1 MRIGEDYYKIPEGTE
16 TGTDGKTYAITVQA
30 TENLREEYYLTILT
44 PDSAPITNF
53 TITQSSKLRVPERA
67 GNLPTKLVKNE
78 GGTEFTRKKAEN
90 QIILANFFT
99 QEVSV
104 TTTNSDS
111 LMSGSNNT
119 IGATLKATIG
129 FADDKAA
136 QLFRDYGRNKQLHQ
150 RFDLVLKLC
159 QGDSVAQT
167 SLASGTTLQVTYR
180 ENGTE
185 ISTATV
191 PVSGSAA
198 KLTFP
203 GDGIQVSDLTGDLTL
218 EAQVL
223 LTYTDPGILQ
233 QFPTRGSDDTTTGIL
248 VCANSYLAYSAPSLA
263 QSSSPI
269 FASDSNN
276 SRYYRQET
284 GATRLHYVAT
294 GSNRLN
300 QLGINALESGE
311 AAAIDSSAQY
321 VLSSLNAATQAAT
334 LRCTVTLRRK
344 TDDGSYQDTTVPFQA
359 AIGATVVGSD
369 GIAQDFLA
377 QNAQSADF
385 ALPNGIDNSIPIQIP
400 VTLHIGTGSALE
412 NAGGYYANYRV
423 VLTAQL
429 LNRSG
434 IPIPNSQ
441 ASDYIVYTNAKIVTE
456 LIR

>member
-16 TGTDGKTYAITVQA
+16 TGTDGKKYAITVQA

-44 PDSAPITNF
+44 PDDAPITNF
-53 TITQSSKLRVPERA
+53 TITQSGKLQVPEDA
-67 GNLPTKLVKNE
+67 GNLPTKLVNNE
-78 GGTEFTRKKAEN
+78 GGKEFTRKGAEN

-99 QEVSV
+99 QAVSV
-104 TTTNSDS
+104 TTDNSNL

-129 FADDKAA
+129 FADATAA
-136 QLFRDYGRNKQLHQ
+136 QLFRDYGSSKQLHQ
-150 RFDLVLKLC
+150 RFDLVLKLY
-159 QGDSVAQT
+159 QEDSVTQT

-180 ENGTE
+180 KNGTD

-263 QSSSPI
+263 QSSSPKS
-269 FASDSNN
+269 ADDGNN
-276 SRYYRQET
+276 RRYYRQET

-294 GSNRLN
+294 GSDRLN

-311 AAAIDSSAQY
+311 PAAIDSSAQY

-334 LRCTVTLRRK
+334 LRCTVTLQRK
-344 TDDGSYQDTTVPFQA
+344 TDAGGYQNADVPFQA

-369 GIAQDFLA
+369 GSAQVFQA
-377 QNAQSADF
+377 KEAKSADF
-385 ALPNGIDNSIPIQIP
+385 TLSNGIDNSIPIQIP

-434 IPIPNSQ
+434 TPIPNSQ

>member
-1 MRIGEDYYKIPEGTE
+1 
-16 TGTDGKTYAITVQA
+16 
-30 TENLREEYYLTILT
+30 
-44 PDSAPITNF
+44 
-53 TITQSSKLRVPERA
+53 
-67 GNLPTKLVKNE
+67 
-78 GGTEFTRKKAEN
+78 
-90 QIILANFFT
+90 
-99 QEVSV
+99 
-104 TTTNSDS
+104 
-111 LMSGSNNT
+111 MSGSNNT
-119 IGATLKATIG
+119 IGATLTATIG
-129 FADDKAA
+129 FADARAA
-136 QLFRDYGRNKQLHQ
+136 QLFRDYGSSKQLHQ

-159 QGDSVAQT
+159 QGDSVTQT

-180 ENGTE
+180 KNGTE

-203 GDGIQVSDLTGDLTL
+203 DGIQVSDLTGDLTL

-233 QFPTRGSDDTTTGIL
+233 QFPTRGSEDTTTGIL

-269 FASDSNN
+269 SAADSNKR
-276 SRYYRQET
+276 RYYRQKT

-311 AAAIDSSAQY
+311 PAAIDSSAQY

-334 LRCTVTLRRK
+334 LRCTVTLQRK
-344 TDDGSYQDTTVPFQA
+344 TDDGDYQDATVPFHA

-369 GIAQDFLA
+369 GITHEFPAQKEKTV
-377 QNAQSADF
+377 DF
-385 ALPNGIDNSIPIQIP
+385 ALPKGIDNSIPIQIP
-400 VTLHIGTGSALE
+400 VTLSIGTGSALE

-434 IPIPNSQ
+434 TPIPNSQ

>member
-1 MRIGEDYYKIPEGTE
+1 
-16 TGTDGKTYAITVQA
+16 
-30 TENLREEYYLTILT
+30 
-44 PDSAPITNF
+44 
-53 TITQSSKLRVPERA
+53 
-67 GNLPTKLVKNE
+67 
-78 GGTEFTRKKAEN
+78 
-90 QIILANFFT
+90 
-99 QEVSV
+99 
-104 TTTNSDS
+104 
-111 LMSGSNNT
+111 MSGSNNT
-119 IGATLKATIG
+119 LGATLKATIG
-129 FADDKAA
+129 FASDTAA
-136 QLFRDYGRNKQLHQ
+136 QLFRDYGSNKQLHQ

-159 QGDSVAQT
+159 QGTSETQA

-180 ENGTE
+180 KNDTV

-203 GDGIQVSDLTGDLTL
+203 GDGIQVSELTGNLTL

-233 QFPTRGSDDTTTGIL
+233 QFPARGTDDASTGIL

-269 FASDSNN
+269 SAADGNN
-276 SRYYRQET
+276 RRYYRQET

-300 QLGINALESGE
+300 QLGINALEPGE

-334 LRCTVTLRRK
+334 LRCTVTLQRK
-344 TDDGSYQDTTVPFQA
+344 TDDGSYQDAAVPFQA
-359 AIGATVVGSD
+359 TIGATVVGSD
-369 GIAQDFLA
+369 GSTHEFPAQKEKA
-377 QNAQSADF
+377 VDF
-385 ALPNGIDNSIPIQIP
+385 ALPKGIDNSIPIQIP
-400 VTLHIGTGSALE
+400 VTLHIDTGSALE
-412 NAGGYYANYRV
+412 SAGGYYANYRV

-429 LNRSG
+429 LSKSG
-434 IPIPNSQ
+434 VPIPNSQ

>member
-1 MRIGEDYYKIPEGTE
+1 MLKLYQED
-16 TGTDGKTYAITVQA
+16 
-30 TENLREEYYLTILT
+30 
-44 PDSAPITNF
+44 
-53 TITQSSKLRVPERA
+53 
-67 GNLPTKLVKNE
+67 
-78 GGTEFTRKKAEN
+78 
-90 QIILANFFT
+90 
-99 QEVSV
+99 SV
-104 TTTNSDS
+104 T
-111 LMSGSNNT
+111 
-119 IGATLKATIG
+119 
-129 FADDKAA
+129 
-136 QLFRDYGRNKQLHQ
+136 
-150 RFDLVLKLC
+150 
-159 QGDSVAQT
+159 QT

-180 ENGTE
+180 KNGTE

-203 GDGIQVSDLTGDLTL
+203 GDGIQVSELTGDLTL

-248 VCANSYLAYSAPSLA
+248 VCANSYLAYSALSLA

-269 FASDSNN
+269 SARDSNER
-276 SRYYRQET
+276 RYYRQET

-334 LRCTVTLRRK
+334 LRCTVTLQRK
-344 TDDGSYQDTTVPFQA
+344 TDDGRSYQEDTTVPFQA

-369 GIAQDFLA
+369 GRTQDFPA
-377 QNAQSADF
+377 QNGEIANF
-385 ALPNGIDNSIPIQIP
+385 ALSNGIDNSIPIQIP
-400 VTLHIGTGSALE
+400 VTLSIGTGSALE

-429 LNRSG
+429 LSKSG
-434 IPIPNSQ
+434 VPIPNSQ